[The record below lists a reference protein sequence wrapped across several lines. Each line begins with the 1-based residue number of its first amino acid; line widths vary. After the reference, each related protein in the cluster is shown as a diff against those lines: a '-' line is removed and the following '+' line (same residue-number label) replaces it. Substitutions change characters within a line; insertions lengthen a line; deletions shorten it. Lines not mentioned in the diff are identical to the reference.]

1 MEFRN
6 KRIFSLFLSL
16 MLVFGMFLAPM
27 GTHAEEAKA
36 VELTI
41 VHLND
46 VHGRLAPNERENG
59 IGFAKI
65 KTKVDELKETNPN
78 LLLVNAGDT
87 LHGGDIDV
95 NLTEGEAMVN
105 MMNLMGFDIMVPGNH
120 DFNYGYERL
129 LELKDMADFPMVG
142 GANIVKEADGTSDF
156 KPYEIFE
163 FDDVKV
169 GVFGLGTAETKFKS
183 HPKNTEG
190 IKFEDEIEVSKKN
203 G

>member
-163 FDDVKV
+163 FDDVK
-169 GVFGLGTAETKFKS
+169 
-183 HPKNTEG
+183 
-190 IKFEDEIEVSKKN
+190 
-203 G
+203 